1 MSRPEYHFY
10 LNFWMGVHIGKPWV
24 SFPVVMDGHYGMIHW

>member
-24 SFPVVMDGHYGMIHW
+24 SIPVVWYDTLVTYE